1 MYHYLDHLVATLV
14 VFVMLVLL
22 ERVIHREEPENTTV
36 ELLLV
41 AAGTTIS
48 IPLTVAATIITYM
61 ILVLLKQPNALTRAS
76 YWPAEV
82 IRLITRHKSY
92 KQHL

>member
-1 MYHYLDHLVATLV
+1 MYHYLDHLVATAV
-14 VFVMLVLL
+14 IFVMLVLL

-36 ELLLV
+36 ELFLI

-48 IPLTVAATIITYM
+48 IPLTIFATVITYTV
-61 ILVLLKQPNALTRAS
+61 LVLLKQPNALMRAS

-82 IRLITRHKSY
+82 IRLITRHKSH
-92 KQHL
+92 KQTL